1 MKHIRLLSVIILLIG
16 ISLIACMKESRF
28 YPESES
34 LKILSNKEGVVE
46 VEAKL
51 SKKANKNFNYIT
63 EFGFVVSESPMTI
76 DNDTITSSKNI
87 SYYSFIKGN
96 TISKTDTSTNAE
108 NEFVFKKSIIGLKLN
123 TNYYIRSFTR
133 VGNNKRSGYSEEE
146 LSCILSTT
154 AIVVGFNAPIT
165 TTLNQVTFTNTSIN
179 ADTYEWDFG
188 DNASTTNTSSA
199 KNPTHSFSGFGTYT
213 VTLKAKNT
221 YTTNSISK
229 VITILS
235 VIANF
240 NAPETT
246 TLNPVTFTNTSTN
259 ANSYLWDFGDPS
271 SGISNTSNQANPNHN
286 FTENNKS
293 YTVTLTAFNSFTQHT
308 ISKIITIIDPNTIKI
323 GQQYWKLKDLD
334 VVYFSNGDPI
344 QQAISA
350 NDWNMK
356 LLSGIPA
363 YRDLGSVKVYN
374 TYAVNDTRG
383 LAPIGYHI
391 PNEIEWSQLI
401 NFLGGSNFAGKKMK
415 SSTDWNGNNESG
427 FNAYHNGYINSSG
440 NFDSPDQGFWWVK
453 NSNNNCLFLSTG
465 NDKAIITSASGGF
478 SVRCIKD

>member
-16 ISLIACMKESRF
+16 ISIIACMKESRF

-199 KNPTHSFSGFGTYT
+199 KNPTHSFSDFGTYT
-213 VTLKAKNT
+213 VTLFAGNSF
-221 YTTNSISK
+221 TTKSISK
-229 VITILS
+229 RIDILKPDLK
-235 VIANF
+235 IGTQFWHAN
-240 NAPETT
+240 N
-246 TLNPVTFTNTSTN
+246 LNVDHFRDGTPIYQAKSQSEWNN
-259 ANSYLWDFGDPS
+259 ANSAGQPAWCYYNFEPSFG
-271 SGISNTSNQANPNHN
+271 
-286 FTENNKS
+286 
-293 YTVTLTAFNSFTQHT
+293 T
-308 ISKIITIIDPNTIKI
+308 IY
-323 GQQYWKLKDLD
+323 GKL
-334 VVYFSNGDPI
+334 
-344 QQAISA
+344 
-350 NDWNMK
+350 
-356 LLSGIPA
+356 
-363 YRDLGSVKVYN
+363 YN
-374 TYAVNDTRG
+374 WYAVNDSRG

-391 PNEIEWSQLI
+391 PTTNEWDNLI
-401 NFLGGSNFAGKKMK
+401 NYLGGTSVAGPKMK
-415 SSTDWNGNNESG
+415 SIDYWTSPNNNTNESG
-427 FNAYHNGYINSSG
+427 FNGLPGGYCNSGIFHSIEDDGDWWSSTAYNSTSAYHYYL
-440 NFDSPDQGFWWVK
+440 WY
-453 NSNNNCLFLSTG
+453 NSNYVTKKTD
-465 NDKAIITSASGGF
+465 DKSYGF